1 MKIDI
6 PRSVPIE
13 KLRDFAESVDCKI
26 VRTTTDGIALRP
38 KSDKGNVIAMPRR
51 LRALP
56 SPDNGPRLA

>member
-26 VRTTTDGIALRP
+26 VRTTADGIALRP